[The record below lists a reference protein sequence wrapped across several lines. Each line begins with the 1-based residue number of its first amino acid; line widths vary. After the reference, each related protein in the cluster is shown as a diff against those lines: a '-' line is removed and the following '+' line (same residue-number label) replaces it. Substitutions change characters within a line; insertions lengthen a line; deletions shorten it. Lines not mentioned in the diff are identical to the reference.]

1 MITTAFLQGQG
12 PRWLRHEER
21 LLAEGLDRIGIPI
34 RFYVL
39 KRIQRRQLPLGRE
52 TMVAGDM
59 DAMHGAM
66 SQLRIPIPYADD
78 YPASLRE
85 YLRRT
90 VWTST
95 LGEVERAL
103 AADMA
108 PTFVKPARR
117 RKNFTGTVCYSE
129 RDIAAL
135 GNISRRQEVWCSD
148 IVTWI
153 AEFRVYVIDRR
164 IVGVSRY
171 SGDRSTSPD
180 MSVIE
185 SAVATYRDS
194 GTAPIAYGIDFGV
207 LHTGETALVETN
219 DGYALGA
226 YEIDA
231 DLYTEL
237 VTRRWCELLTTAES

>member
-1 MITTAFLQGQG
+1 MITTAYLQGQG

-21 LLAEGLDRIGIPI
+21 LLAEGLGRLGIPI

-39 KRIQRRQLPLGRE
+39 KRIQRRQLPLGPE

-66 SQLRIPIPYADD
+66 SQLRIPIPHADD

-103 AADMA
+103 EAGMA

-135 GNISRRQEVWCSD
+135 GNISRRQEVWCSE

-164 IVGVSRY
+164 IVTVSRY
-171 SGDRSTSPD
+171 SGDRSISPD
-180 MSVIE
+180 MNVIE
-185 SAVATYRDS
+185 SAIATYHDS

-207 LHTGETALVETN
+207 LNTGETALVEVN

-237 VTRRWCELLTTAES
+237 VTRRWSELLTTAES